1 MSVLKVIEL
10 LASSTISWEDAT
22 QKRLLKLQNR

>member
-1 MSVLKVIEL
+1 MSVKVIEL